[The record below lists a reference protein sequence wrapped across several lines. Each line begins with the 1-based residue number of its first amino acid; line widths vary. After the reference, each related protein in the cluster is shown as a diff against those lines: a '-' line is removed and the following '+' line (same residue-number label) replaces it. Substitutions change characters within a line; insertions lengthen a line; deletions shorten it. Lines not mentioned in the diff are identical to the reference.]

1 MLILRVKIDE
11 TFMKLTNTNTN
22 SHTHY
27 YYIYWILKKKK
38 TILTVLPN
46 KTSIECTG

>member
-11 TFMKLTNTNTN
+11 TFIKLINTNTN

-27 YYIYWILKKKK
+27 YYIYWIKKKK
-38 TILTVLPN
+38 NNTDCFT
-46 KTSIECTG
+46 E